1 MSYSLWGSLALAAL
15 ALSFGVAGG
24 WEMHAVLARPWNGCA
39 FSVAKTALPPQAQP
53 EMVPSPNADRSN
65 ATDWRPVTDY

>member
-15 ALSFGVAGG
+15 MLSFGVAGG

-39 FSVAKTALPPQAQP
+39 FSVAKTAPPSQAQP
-53 EMVPSPNADRSN
+53 GMVPSPNADRSN
-65 ATDWRPVTDY
+65 ASDWRPVTDY